1 MFLILISAQAEPIL
15 CGNNPLLGKLRPFIV
30 ECFQLRR
37 ECCFFLREA
46 RHFSDI
52 REDFLPGHLLVDLI
66 AARFQTGDLSLQF
79 FQPVFFFPGFG
90 LKRFQFSAPA
100 SLPDACCMERWEAFP
115 EAIWPPEAEWMVCS
129 FAGANLAVSS
139 SFFSR

>member
-90 LKRFQFSAPA
+90 LKLLLA
-100 SLPDACCMERWEAFP
+100 LPVFC
-115 EAIWPPEAEWMVCS
+115 
-129 FAGANLAVSS
+129 AVSS
-139 SFFSR
+139 MMRVETRLIK